1 MQTKSQI
8 GKQGEQI
15 AMEYLRR
22 QGFLIADVN
31 WRSGRYEIDIV
42 AQKGG
47 MTHFV
52 EVKTRSALSLTTPE
66 QALTQAKI
74 DAMHRAVKA
83 YLAQRRI
90 YGEFE
95 LDLVAVDMFPDGS
108 SDVRLIRDVAE
119 SHW

>member
-47 MTHFV
+47 MIHFV
-52 EVKTRSALSLTTPE
+52 EVSLTTPE